1 MVSSLCSSVTTS
13 AGGSEVKYVLHS
25 ASATLIQ
32 TVRQN
37 DTIFPPSTGSV
48 NAASKAALTQCS
60 YVCLYTHRLDGLF
73 DVVLLDSQ
81 VVVWVSVKHLKTRR
95 TQE

>member
-1 MVSSLCSSVTTS
+1 MVCGSVTTS
-13 AGGSEVKYVLHS
+13 AGGSEVKYV
-25 ASATLIQ
+25 
-32 TVRQN
+32 
-37 DTIFPPSTGSV
+37 PPFCLCNLNTDGEAERHNIPALKGSV

>member
-1 MVSSLCSSVTTS
+1 MS
-13 AGGSEVKYVLHS
+13 LHS
-25 ASATLIQ
+25 ASATFIQ
-32 TVRQN
+32 TVRQHN
-37 DTIFPPSTGSV
+37 DAIFLPCSV
-48 NAASKAALTQCS
+48 NAASNAAVTRCS